1 LTDPG
6 AARAAVGRGLTG
18 RRISSLAINPKN
30 PATVYAGSDSYD
42 LFKSTDGGGNWVAA
56 RKGLPEFS
64 LKGKD

>member
-1 LTDPG
+1 
-6 AARAAVGRGLTG
+6 VGD
-18 RRISSLAINPKN
+18 A
-30 PATVYAGSDSYD
+30 YD